1 MALPR
6 MLQFMHSVDDTTIV
20 KNDQVVTAKDIAIS
34 GDINK
39 LASVRGF
46 FYDEYIPWYQGTP
59 NDTYLISDFN
69 EFTRPGKY
77 HIRWRE
83 GTDAVDAEG
92 RETPVTANNP
102 GFAGSNSSWFDGT
115 VEIVR
120 IHSASSVSYWSRI
133 VQYVTTY
140 VTAAST
146 INNAEGQR
154 CRTAMRMYINNSDS
168 QWTAWRILPF
178 EDQFGPGQIG
188 EAKEIVDP
196 DFNTIK
202 EVGIYRTL
210 GEPTN
215 GPSNIGIDGARIGVL
230 VVSGRTGNNNR
241 LFQTMTSENTICWR
255 TSIDNGDTWTE
266 WRQILTN
273 NIIGDGIR
281 LTNGKISIP
290 EMQGAT
296 SKANGVSGLVP
307 PPLIADLGKSLG
319 ANGEW
324 EYPADI
330 AVDNDQSDLASLR
343 GQLGNPTYTRLNST
357 SDFNTYTQS
366 GTYGLY

>member
-120 IHSASSVSYWSRI
+120 VHSASSVSYWSRI

-188 EAKEIVDP
+188 EAKKIVDP

-210 GEPTN
+210 G
-215 GPSNIGIDGARIGVL
+215 
-230 VVSGRTGNNNR
+230 
-241 LFQTMTSENTICWR
+241 
-255 TSIDNGDTWTE
+255 
-266 WRQILTN
+266 
-273 NIIGDGIR
+273 
-281 LTNGKISIP
+281 
-290 EMQGAT
+290 
-296 SKANGVSGLVP
+296 
-307 PPLIADLGKSLG
+307 
-319 ANGEW
+319 
-324 EYPADI
+324 
-330 AVDNDQSDLASLR
+330 
-343 GQLGNPTYTRLNST
+343 
-357 SDFNTYTQS
+357 
-366 GTYGLY
+366 